1 MAWQSQN
8 IGQLPRRDSFP
19 FRLEGVF
26 YCNNSR
32 FPFTGRSHTCKF
44 FEISLRL
51 RSESRRCE
59 DLLDGRAMDIPFPNI
74 VFKRPGMQVA
84 LAGDLPRDTL
94 SFMYSPHAEELL
106 EAWNL
111 IPKESFLPFR
121 LTEHLQQLVAE
132 FHRILGC
139 YTLPGMV
146 DQLDWAALKL
156 LRAVLFQRNTS
167 EHAAAPASRIQEA
180 ALYLQHHCD
189 QTVSCDAIA
198 ARFGFSHAAFYREW
212 KKHFKLS
219 PQNYIL
225 DFRLKAAAHR
235 LVETTLPI
243 TAIVKEVHFSN
254 LTAFHRKFRETF
266 GVSPNAFRKDPEHR
280 KMVFPDLTAPE
291 GRPS

>member
-8 IGQLPRRDSFP
+8 IGQLPRQDAFP

-32 FPFTGRSHTCKF
+32 FPFTGLSHECKA

-51 RSESRRCE
+51 RSGSRRCG
-59 DLLDGRAMDIPFPNI
+59 DLIDGKAMDIPFPNI
-74 VFKRPGMQVA
+74 VFKRPGMRVA

-94 SFMYSPHAEELL
+94 SFTYSARSEDLL
-106 EAWNL
+106 RSWNL
-111 IPKESFLPFR
+111 IPMESFLPF
-121 LTEHLQQLVAE
+121 LLSEEFQQLVAE

-146 DQLDWAALKL
+146 DQLDWTALKL
-156 LRAVLFQRNTS
+156 LREVLFQRSTS
-167 EHAAAPASRIQEA
+167 EHAADPASRIQEA

-189 QTVSCDAIA
+189 QAVSCDAIA

-212 KKHFKLS
+212 KRHFDLS
-219 PQNYIL
+219 PQNYVQ
-225 DFRLKAAAHR
+225 DFRLKGAAHR
-235 LVETTLPI
+235 LVQTTLPI
-243 TAIVKEVHFSN
+243 SAIAKEVHFSN

-266 GVSPNAFRKDPEHR
+266 GVSPDAFRKDPER
-280 KMVFPDLTAPE
+280 WKKVFPDLVAPD